1 MPPHTP
7 TPASYDQGVLP
18 SSLEVTGDWMW
29 PPQEKEG
36 ETTSRDS
43 LAFGD
48 EASAGLSGKGGPD
61 GDSNAVLTSFLMLS
75 SQKVYWKVMIPEG
88 NGAELLP
95 FIISAR
101 KGGTKA
107 ENCQIDRDGHGGR
120 EEEQVSGNLGFSCCQ
135 QPGFSLPRFP
145 FLSLP
150 PSTPVHFGALAERRH
165 GCWVS
170 ESSPPLEALGATLG
184 ISSR

>member
-1 MPPHTP
+1 MTGCGPHRERGGN
-7 TPASYDQGVLP
+7 YKQGLP
-18 SSLEVTGDWMW
+18 NLWRQSLCRG
-29 PPQEKEG
+29 
-36 ETTSRDS
+36 
-43 LAFGD
+43 
-48 EASAGLSGKGGPD
+48 SGKGGPD
-61 GDSNAVLTSFLMLS
+61 GDSDAVLTSFLVLS

-120 EEEQVSGNLGFSCCQ
+120 EEERVSGNLGFSCCP

-145 FLSLP
+145 FPSLP
-150 PSTPVHFGALAERRH
+150 PSCTVHFGSLAE
-165 GCWVS
+165 
-170 ESSPPLEALGATLG
+170 
-184 ISSR
+184 